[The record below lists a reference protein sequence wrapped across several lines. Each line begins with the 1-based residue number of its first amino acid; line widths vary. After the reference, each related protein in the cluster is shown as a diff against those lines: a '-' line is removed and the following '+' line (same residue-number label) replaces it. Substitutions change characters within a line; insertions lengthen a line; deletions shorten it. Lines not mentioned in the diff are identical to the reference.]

1 MIHDAA
7 LVIAAGGS
15 GIRYGNGN
23 KLFAELAG
31 IPLVIHS
38 IRNLG
43 KLFPPECRIIAV
55 PAAAEQDFAEIL
67 QKYAPEIPFRLV
79 HGGANRTES
88 VRNALAAIPPHIQ
101 YAAIHDAARP
111 LATAELLQS
120 VLAAA
125 RETGGAIPGRAIV
138 DTIKRADAEGLVQET
153 IPRERVY
160 AVETPQCFDIA
171 KLQEAF
177 RRFPDSLTDD
187 AGTMEAA
194 GFPVRIVPDP
204 AFNLKLTCPG
214 DLVLLEKLLLMQ
226 ENPEK
231 TL

>member
-1 MIHDAA
+1 MIRDAA
-7 LVIAAGGS
+7 LIIAAGGS
-15 GIRYGNGN
+15 GVRYGGGN

-31 IPLVIHS
+31 LPLVIHS

-43 KLFPPECRIIAV
+43 KLFPPECRIMAV

-67 QKYAPEIPFRLV
+67 QKYAPDIPFRLI
-79 HGGANRTES
+79 HGGATRTGS
-88 VRNALAAIPPHIQ
+88 VQNALAAIPDHIR
-101 YAAIHDAARP
+101 YVAIHDAARP
-111 LATAELLQS
+111 LATGDLLQS

-125 RETGGAIPGRAIV
+125 RETGGAIPGRAV
-138 DTIKRADAEGLVQET
+138 MDTIKRIDSNGLIQET
-153 IPRERVY
+153 IPRDRVY
-160 AVETPQCFDIA
+160 AVETPQCFHIA

-177 RRFPDSLTDD
+177 RRFPDALTDD

-194 GFPVRIVPDP
+194 GFPVKIVPNPDW
-204 AFNLKLTCPG
+204 NLKLTCPG
-214 DLVLLEKLLLMQ
+214 DLILLEKLLQMR

>member
-15 GIRYGNGN
+15 GVRYGKGN

-43 KLFPPECRIIAV
+43 RLFPPECRIMAV
-55 PAAAEQDFAEIL
+55 PAELEQDFAEML
-67 QKYAPEIPFRLV
+67 QKYVPEIPFRLV
-79 HGGANRTES
+79 HGGDSRTGS
-88 VRNALAAIPPHIQ
+88 VRNALTAIPPHIR
-101 YAAIHDAARP
+101 YVAIHDAARP

-125 RETGGAIPGRAIV
+125 REIGGAIPGRPVV
-138 DTIKRADAEGLVQET
+138 DTIKRANEEGLVQET
-153 IPRERVY
+153 ISREQVY

-171 KLQEAF
+171 RLQEAF
-177 RRFPDSLTDD
+177 RRFPDALTDD

-194 GFPVRIVPDP
+194 GFPVKIVPDP

-214 DLVLLEKLLLMQ
+214 DLILLEKLLQMR

>member
-43 KLFPPECRIIAV
+43 KLFPPECRIMAV

-88 VRNALAAIPPHIQ
+88 VWNALAAIPPHIQ

-125 RETGGAIPGRAIV
+125 REIGGAIPGRPVV
-138 DTIKRADAEGLVQET
+138 DTIKRADTEGLVQET